1 MDIFVE
7 NLNVK
12 ARIIWKHIIKFYNK
26 NKSSYFIGAHKTDL
40 VPCLPIG
47 TNALIIWHS
56 FITTLY
62 SKISVIKS
70 LKLESLNNSLNI
82 LKNDFFQLNTKRDPR
97 PPSLHLH
104 CNQNNSEKN
113 LSKKNLFILSVFH
126 IFKCTFLS
134 QFTFLLFSHLNTP
147 ILSNE
152 ISMDIS
158 IKQ

>member
-26 NKSSYFIGAHKTDL
+26 NKSSYFIDAHKTDL

-47 TNALIIWHS
+47 TNALIIWHN
-56 FITTLY
+56 FISTLY

-82 LKNDFFQLNTKRDPR
+82 LKNDFFQLYTKRDPR

-104 CNQNNSEKN
+104 CNQNNSEK
-113 LSKKNLFILSVFH
+113 IVFH